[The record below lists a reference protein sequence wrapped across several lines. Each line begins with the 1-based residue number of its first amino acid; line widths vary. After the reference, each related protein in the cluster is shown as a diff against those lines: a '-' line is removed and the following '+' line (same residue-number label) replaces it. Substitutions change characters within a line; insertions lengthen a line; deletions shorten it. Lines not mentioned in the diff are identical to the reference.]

1 MSARVNWRAAPA
13 LNRYRMAGF
22 MRIRGNAVDS
32 LKQPSKEAVRQWMRK
47 KLAER
52 RPPPDPQQIRRELGW
67 DLVKVDP
74 EAKRR

>member
-1 MSARVNWRAAPA
+1 MEP
-13 LNRYRMAGF
+13 F
-22 MRIRGNAVDS
+22 
-32 LKQPSKEAVRQWMRK
+32 KQPSKEAVRQWMQK

-52 RPPPDPQQIRRELGW
+52 RAPPDPQQIRRELGW